1 MKILL
6 TNDDGYNA
14 PGILALDEALSP
26 VHEVLIV
33 APDQDKSAVSHSISL
48 NKPLR
53 IEKVKLSNG
62 KEGYCLPGTPVDCI
76 KLGLFE
82 LFPQTPDLI
91 ISGINPGT
99 NTGVN
104 INYSGTVGAARE
116 GAINNITSIAVSV
129 KKADGIMDFKG
140 IARFLANFVDKM
152 QDINLPFGTFLNIN
166 APDIPITESTPVRI
180 TRQDQNNVSEG
191 FEKRVDPRKRN
202 YYWYADINRRDSEE
216 DTDNHAL
223 ATKTISITPIKCDVT
238 DYDLK
243 ISQDFF

>member
-140 IARFLANFVDKM
+140 IARFMANFVEKI

-180 TRQDQNNVSEG
+180 TRQDQNNISEG

-202 YYWYADINRRDSEE
+202 YYWYADINRRNSEE

-243 ISQDFF
+243 IPQDFF

>member
-53 IEKVKLSNG
+53 IEKVKLHNG
-62 KEGYCLPGTPVDCI
+62 REAYSLPGTPVDCI

-82 LFPQTPDLI
+82 FFPKAPDLI

-116 GAINNITSIAVSV
+116 GAINKITSIAVSV
-129 KKADGIMDFKG
+129 KKTGKTMDFKG
-140 IARFLANFVDKM
+140 IARFIANFVEKI
-152 QDINLPFGTFLNIN
+152 QDIDLPFGTFININ
-166 APDIPITESTPVRI
+166 TPDIPITESTPVRI

-191 FEKRVDPRKRN
+191 FEKRFDPRKRS
-202 YYWYADINRRDSEE
+202 YYWYGDINRKDSEE

-223 ATKTISITPIKCDVT
+223 AVNAISVTPIKCDST
-238 DYDLK
+238 DYEVIKRIGL
-243 ISQDFF
+243 